1 MGNHVRWL
9 AGLWMA
15 SVIAG
20 CGADETSTAAS
31 EGGGPSRPAPLAPE
45 SVSVLAFVE
54 GAPTKL
60 DPLTLEA
67 RGVVGFPVEAAR
79 IGLGQPLSTPSSA
92 ALLGFDEEESGATI
106 WFSQADGARELGTFS
121 GALGA
126 SVLPFGCLVFASDQ
140 GERWA
145 FAKSAGGFAQ
155 SKPCP
160 RPTSLRAVS
169 IGGAG
174 ATVEAV
180 GPDADGVMSSIAV
193 RVDDGVLASCEW
205 TPLEVSASV
214 DARLVEIAS
223 PSSRAIVDLVAGEL
237 VVTPLDGMRGGGA
250 ARVPATSAHLE
261 SAVAISDDEDGET
274 TIFALAS
281 SPSVLHAVRVAP
293 SGDGVGLVVSA
304 STSVDLEGAPARAD
318 RVPSS
323 DLALAGDRIFVT
335 TSSGLRVFT
344 TNAAPFGVT
353 LVTSRADVTGPIAL
367 VAAD

>member
-20 CGADETSTAAS
+20 CGPGETSSVTS
-31 EGGGPSRPAPLAPE
+31 EGGGPGRPAPLAPE
-45 SVSVLAFVE
+45 EVSLVAFV
-54 GAPTKL
+54 GGKPTEL

-67 RGVVGFPVEAAR
+67 RGVVGVPVEAAR
-79 IGLGQPLSTPSSA
+79 VGLGQPLSTPSSA

-106 WFSQADGARELGTFS
+106 WLSQADGARELGTFS

-145 FAKSAGGFAQ
+145 FAKSAGGFAP

-169 IGGAG
+169 IGSAG
-174 ATVEAV
+174 ATVEAI
-180 GPDADGVMSSIAV
+180 GPDADGLMSSIAV
-193 RVDDGVLASCEW
+193 RVEDGALASCEW

-223 PSSRAIVDLVAGEL
+223 PSSRAIVDIVAGEL

-250 ARVPATSAHLE
+250 ARVLAASAHLE
-261 SAVAISDDEDGET
+261 SVVAVSSDDGGT

-281 SPSVLHAVRVAP
+281 SPPILHAVRVSP
-293 SGDGVGLVVSA
+293 SGEGVGLVA
-304 STSVDLEGAPARAD
+304 TDATSVALEGSPARAD

-323 DLALAGDRIFVT
+323 DLAVVGDRIFVT
-335 TSSGLRVFT
+335 TSAGLRVFT
-344 TNAAPFGVT
+344 TETAPFGVT